1 VAITIDAASTFSV
14 TMVRVIKLI
23 KAMRQHAPS
32 HHPGVDASAYPLLF
46 TIASGPRRVSEL
58 AECVHSDV
66 STVSRQAS
74 ALVGL
79 GVARKVTDPDDG
91 RAQVITITPEGEAL
105 LETIKAERSRW
116 FQSLLADWTSEEV
129 AEFTAYLDR
138 FGDALEAS
146 RTRTSARTPFSTA
159 GAAVGAAATT
169 DAPTTSQES

>member
-32 HHPGVDASAYPLLF
+32 HHPGIDASAYPLLF

-58 AECVHSDV
+58 ADCVHSDV

-74 ALVGL
+74 TLVGL
-79 GVARKVTDPDDG
+79 GVAKKVTDPDDG
-91 RAQVITITPEGEAL
+91 RAQVITITPEGESL

-138 FGDALEAS
+138 FGDALEVS
-146 RTRTSARTPFSTA
+146 RTRASARTA
-159 GAAVGAAATT
+159 GAADAATT
-169 DAPTTSQES
+169 DPAATDDIPTETQES

>member
-1 VAITIDAASTFSV
+1 MAITIDAASTFSV

-23 KAMRQHAPS
+23 KAMRQNAPS
-32 HHPGVDASAYPLLF
+32 HHPGLDASAYPLLF

-58 AECVHSDV
+58 ADCVHSDV

-74 ALVGL
+74 SLVVL

-105 LETIKAERSRW
+105 LEAIKAERSRW

-146 RTRTSARTPFSTA
+146 RTRASVRSQGT
-159 GAAVGAAATT
+159 
-169 DAPTTSQES
+169 APTTDPSQES

>member
-1 VAITIDAASTFSV
+1 MAITIDAASTFSV

-23 KAMRQHAPS
+23 KAMRHNAPS
-32 HHPGVDASAYPLLF
+32 HHPGLDASAYPLLF

-58 AECVHSDV
+58 ADCVHSDV

-74 ALVGL
+74 SLVGL

-105 LETIKAERSRW
+105 LEAIKAERSRW

-146 RTRTSARTPFSTA
+146 RTRVSARSQGT
-159 GAAVGAAATT
+159 
-169 DAPTTSQES
+169 APTTDPSQES